1 MFGINP
7 IPLLRRLEGNA
18 PEGYFLYKKIS
29 DNNIEYTLEDS
40 QEFLREFGVNY
51 NDKQKIM

>member
-7 IPLLRRLEGNA
+7 IPLLRRLEEEA

-40 QEFLREFGVNY
+40 QEFLREFGVN
-51 NDKQKIM
+51 